1 MFRKTVLA
9 VAAIAALATATTVAA
24 PTTASAG
31 WKHKHHHH
39 HHHHRNRWVGP
50 AIVAGALF
58 TGAIIASSCYRT
70 RWVETPYGLERVRVN
85 VC

>member
-9 VAAIAALATATTVAA
+9 LAAVAAVLTTLA

-31 WKHKHHHH
+31 WR
-39 HHHHRNRWVGP
+39 HRHYYYRHGWVGP

-58 TGAIIASSCYRT
+58 TGAVIAASQSCYQR
-70 RWVETPYGLERVRVN
+70 RWVETPYGLRKVRVY